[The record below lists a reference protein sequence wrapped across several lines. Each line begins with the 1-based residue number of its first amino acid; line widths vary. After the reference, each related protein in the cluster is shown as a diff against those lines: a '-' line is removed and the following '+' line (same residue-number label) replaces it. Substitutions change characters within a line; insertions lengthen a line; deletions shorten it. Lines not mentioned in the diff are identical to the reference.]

1 MTTLADPVPGG
12 RPGDLRRVASLTAE
26 LAARG
31 VHGIVLAYVDTAGIG
46 RVKTIPTAR
55 LEAAVSWGVGMSP
68 VFDTFLADDSIV
80 TTDVLGSPDGDLR
93 LYPDLDQLVVL
104 AGQPGWAWAPV
115 DRITQEGERHPGCAR
130 TFLRRIVADAADR
143 HGLAFKAA
151 VEVEWAVGLDTA
163 PGAEF
168 VPAVSG
174 PAYGAARQIELGDYT
189 ADLLAALAAQGVD
202 VDQIHPEYAAGQF
215 EVSVGARD
223 PVAAADRS
231 VLVRQTIRAVAQRHR
246 LRVSFAPAF
255 LPEGVG
261 NGGHLH
267 LSCWRGGVNL
277 HSGGEGRY
285 GMTAEAESFVA
296 GVFAHLPALTAVTA
310 PSPASYLRLK
320 PSRWAGVFTAWGR
333 ETREAALRIVTGTA
347 GRRDQDA
354 NMEIKPVDLAAN
366 PYLALGCVIAA
377 GLDGMTASL
386 PLPEEITGD
395 PARYGPD
402 EAAALGV
409 ARLPT
414 SLPQAVEEFR
424 ADQVLRAALGPVLAD
439 AVTAVRLGEAAAV
452 DGLDDAQV
460 AAAYR
465 WKY

>member
-12 RPGDLRRVASLTAE
+12 RPGDLRRVAALTAD
-26 LAARG
+26 LAAQG
-31 VHGIVLAYVDTAGIG
+31 VHGIVLAYVDTAGVA

-55 LEAAVSWGVGMSP
+55 LEAAVAWGVGMSP
-68 VFDTFLADDSIV
+68 VFDTFLADDSVV

-93 LYPDLDQLVVL
+93 LYPDLDQLVPL

-130 TFLRRIVADAADR
+130 TFLRRVVTDAADR
-143 HGLAFKAA
+143 HGLSFKAA
-151 VEVEWAVGLDTA
+151 VEIEWAVGLGSA
-163 PGAEF
+163 PAGEF
-168 VPAVSG
+168 VPAASG
-174 PAYGAARQIELGDYT
+174 PAYGAIRQIELSDYT
-189 ADLLAALAAQGVD
+189 ADLLAACAAQGVD
-202 VDQIHPEYAAGQF
+202 VDQIHPEYASGQF
-215 EVSVGARD
+215 EISVGALD

-231 VLVRQTIRAVAQRHR
+231 VLVRQTIRAVALRHR
-246 LRVSFAPAF
+246 LRVSFAPAY

-267 LSCWRGGVNL
+267 LSCWRDGTNL
-277 HSGGEGRY
+277 HSGGSGRY

-296 GVFAHLPALTAVTA
+296 GVLAHLPGLTAVTA
-310 PSPASYLRLK
+310 PSPASYLRLQ
-320 PSRWAGVFTAWGR
+320 PSQWAGVFTAWGR
-333 ETREAALRIVTGTA
+333 ETREAAVRIVTGTA

-354 NMEIKPVDLAAN
+354 NMEVKPVDLAAN

-377 GLDGMTASL
+377 GLDGMTAVR
-386 PLPEEITGD
+386 PLAGEITGD

-409 ARLPT
+409 RRLPR
-414 SLPQAVEEFR
+414 SLPLAVEEFR
-424 ADQVLRAALGPVLAD
+424 ADPVLRAALGPVLAD
-439 AVTAVRLGEAAAV
+439 AVSAVRLGEAAAV
-452 DGLDDAQV
+452 EGLGPVQV

-465 WKY
+465 WAY